1 MDRVSSKLVTDFDG
15 HKKLV
20 TFNAIRGK
28 VVIQTVQEEEEYME
42 HLGTI
47 IQRDYFPDLASIRG
61 GPVTPSNL
69 DSAPP
74 SARSANKSK
83 VDTHNPEQVDPTS
96 FSLDK
101 YLANNTTE
109 DDASF
114 AELIEETEK
123 KHRIGLSSFFPS
135 IQAAASSPNSD
146 ESKPL
151 GLPGG
156 SHVHVGPRLSLTG
169 SNAVHFNP
177 DGVAHTQDE
186 FLDHLANDRRIV
198 PSNTRFKRP
207 LPPAVDKRSLAK
219 QLVLHK
225 LGHIG
230 LDGKESQSALS
241 TPQAGGFKFL
251 DASPS
256 PAPSALGASPFMTWG
271 ELDATPSRLDDGAL
285 TPTVASGAPA
295 FRIPSPSKR
304 EQLAHQLAD
313 KAGRQ
318 RVRDRN
324 EAVRRVHSG
333 VPSPATR
340 SLLSPAARRLLA
352 SSSSILHSGGGSR
365 PGTGSSHTC
374 FANSPLTKSHTPR
387 RLPSDLGVVR
397 RPTSGFIC
405 YVITANRN
413 SPRITVIVYYLD
425 DTNLVDLHALIHF
438 ECVNMDR
445 VSSKLVT
452 DFDGHKKLVTFNA
465 IRGKVVIQTV
475 QEEEEYMEH
484 LGTIIQRD
492 YFPDLASIRGGP
504 VTPSNLDSAPPSA
517 RSANKSKVDTHN
529 PEHSPATR
537 SLLSPAARR
546 LLASSSSI
554 LHSGGGSR
562 PGTGSSHT
570 CFANSPLT
578 KSHTPRRLPSDLGVV
593 RRPTSG
599 RSTSV
604 CPSPA
609 SNSATGVTNYKIQ
622 NIKTKSDTM
631 SLETTEM
638 TQGLNESIT
647 DNLLNLRTP
656 HH

>member
-20 TFNAIRGK
+20 TYNAIRGK

-61 GPVTPSNL
+61 GPVTPSNP
-69 DSAPP
+69 DSAAP
-74 SARSANKSK
+74 SIRSANKSSK

-135 IQAAASSPNSD
+135 IQAAASSPDSD

-241 TPQAGGFKFL
+241 TPQTGGFKFL

-397 RPTSGFIC
+397 RPTSG
-405 YVITANRN
+405 
-413 SPRITVIVYYLD
+413 
-425 DTNLVDLHALIHF
+425 
-438 ECVNMDR
+438 
-445 VSSKLVT
+445 
-452 DFDGHKKLVTFNA
+452 
-465 IRGKVVIQTV
+465 
-475 QEEEEYMEH
+475 
-484 LGTIIQRD
+484 
-492 YFPDLASIRGGP
+492 
-504 VTPSNLDSAPPSA
+504 
-517 RSANKSKVDTHN
+517 
-529 PEHSPATR
+529 
-537 SLLSPAARR
+537 
-546 LLASSSSI
+546 
-554 LHSGGGSR
+554 
-562 PGTGSSHT
+562 
-570 CFANSPLT
+570 
-578 KSHTPRRLPSDLGVV
+578 
-593 RRPTSG
+593 

-609 SNSATGVTNYKIQ
+609 STTATEVTNYKDQ
-622 NIKTKSDTM
+622 KIKTKSDTM
-631 SLETTEM
+631 SLETTEV